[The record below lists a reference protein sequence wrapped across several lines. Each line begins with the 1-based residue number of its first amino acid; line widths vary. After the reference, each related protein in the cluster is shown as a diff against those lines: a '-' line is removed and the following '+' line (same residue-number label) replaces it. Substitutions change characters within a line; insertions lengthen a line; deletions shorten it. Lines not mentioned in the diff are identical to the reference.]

1 MRLFPR
7 VPLPAL
13 LPFLLLTRIASAS
26 GPITYAPSPQAR
38 VLIDD
43 GALEGAVPAP
53 GVRAFLGIPYAEP
66 PVGPLRWQPP
76 APYGQW
82 KGTRLAVKHGSP
94 CPQQNFGWNSWAAA
108 HGSENCLFLNVWAP
122 ASGEHHPVMVYI
134 HGGSNVA
141 GTASEDLSNGLTL
154 VPRGVVLVTLD
165 YRLGIFGFFR
175 TPALDGESFKH
186 ASGDYGLLDQIA
198 ALRWVQQNI
207 ASFGGDPKN
216 VTVFG
221 QSAGAVDTGLLM
233 TSPLARGLFAKAL
246 EESGQVLGLMP
257 TATAQQ
263 SEQAW
268 APVAASLGKTL
279 HAMRAATT
287 QQVLAADKA
296 APKPPPGNFWGYR
309 GASVDGWVLPHMPY
323 EVFAHGAEAP
333 VPLLIGSNVQEIVPA
348 HESDE
353 DLERSMDAALGPV
366 EARRLAAIY
375 NRPGANPMLGDPA
388 DRWATD
394 HDFRC
399 AVRQVADWHSG
410 HGIPTYVYQFDQ
422 PLPGNTTALHSSELF
437 FVFHYFPATGGPS
450 AVDNTLS
457 NTLQQYW
464 TSYAKHGDPNS
475 PGLALWPRYTGAVR
489 AYMHFPAHGAAPGAQ
504 ADLGGAA
511 CDILSPALARHD

>member
-1 MRLFPR
+1 MRLLPR
-7 VPLPAL
+7 VTLLAFLP
-13 LPFLLLTRIASAS
+13 LLLLARPTFADSTA
-26 GPITYAPSPQAR
+26 YKPSPQAR
-38 VLIDD
+38 VIIDD
-43 GALEGAVPAP
+43 GALQGALPAP
-53 GVRAFLGIPYAEP
+53 GVRAFLGIPYAAP

-82 KGTRLAVKHGSP
+82 KGTRLAVKHGAP
-94 CPQQNFGWNSWAAA
+94 CPQQKFGWNDWAAE
-108 HGSENCLFLNVWAP
+108 HGSEDCLFLNVWAP
-122 ASGEHHPVMVYI
+122 VSGEHHPVMVYI

-175 TPALDGESFKH
+175 TPALDGESVKG

-198 ALRWVQQNI
+198 ALRWVRQNI

-221 QSAGAVDTGLLM
+221 QSAGAVDTGLLL
-233 TSPLARGLFAKAL
+233 TSPLAKGLFAKAM

-257 TATAQQ
+257 TATAGQ
-263 SEQAW
+263 SEKAW

-287 QQVLAADKA
+287 AQVLAADKA
-296 APKPPPGNFWGYR
+296 APPPPAGNFWGYR
-309 GASVDGWVLPHMPY
+309 GASVDGWVLPRMPY
-323 EVFAHGAEAP
+323 EVYAHGAEAP

-348 HESDE
+348 HESDAE
-353 DLERSMDAALGPV
+353 LQRSMDAALGPV
-366 EARRLAAIY
+366 EAKRLAAVY
-375 NRPGANPMLGDPA
+375 AKPGASPMLGNAA

-422 PLPGNTTALHSSELF
+422 PLPGNATALHSSELF
-437 FVFHYFPATGGPS
+437 FVFHSFPAKGGPS
-450 AVDNTLS
+450 PLQNALS
-457 NTLQQYW
+457 NIMQQYW
-464 TSYAKHGDPNS
+464 TGYAKHGDPNT
-475 PGLALWPRYTGAVR
+475 PGLPEWPRYTGAVR
-489 AYMHFPAHGAAPGAQ
+489 AYMHFPAGGAAPAAQ
-504 ADLGGAA
+504 VDLGGEA
-511 CDILSPALARHD
+511 CAILSPALARHD